1 MGTARPEPSHA
12 EHESPEEQNRVLQLA
27 DGRRLGFAEYGTPD
41 GAPIFIFHGTPG
53 SRLMLRVA
61 DAPARRR
68 GVRVIAPDRPGFGL
82 SDRQPGRRLLDWPGD
97 VRALADFLGIE
108 RFAVA
113 GISGGGPYTLACA
126 LKLPERLTVAGVISG
141 MGPVVGELG
150 GVLDRKH
157 RLAFA
162 TMRRAPPLLH
172 LVMAAASLGWQRI
185 PERLLDALH
194 AYMPPADQAIV
205 ARPEVRASL
214 LAGLREAFRQ
224 GGRGAT
230 DELRL
235 FVAPWGFRLEDIRA
249 PVRLW
254 HGEADDLVPCAMGRH
269 VAGAIPGCRA
279 EFIPGAGH
287 YWAFDKIEE
296 LLDALALAKQP

>member
-1 MGTARPEPSHA
+1 MGTARPEAPHA
-12 EHESPEEQNRVLQLA
+12 EHDFPDKQNRVLRLG

-41 GAPIFIFHGTPG
+41 GAPIFLFHGTPG
-53 SRLMLRVA
+53 SRLMLRVT
-61 DAPARRR
+61 DAPARRL

-82 SDRQPGRRLLDWPGD
+82 SDRQPGRRLIDWPDD
-97 VRALADFLGIE
+97 VAALADFLGIE
-108 RFAVA
+108 RFGVA

-141 MGPVVGELG
+141 MGPVVGEIG
-150 GVLDRKH
+150 GALDRRH
-157 RLAFA
+157 RLAFV

-194 AYMPPADQAIV
+194 AYMPVADQAIV
-205 ARPEVRASL
+205 ARPDVRASL

-235 FVAPWGFRLEDIRA
+235 FVAPWGLGLEDIRA

-254 HGEADDLVPCAMGRH
+254 HGEADDLVPCAMGRY

-279 EFIPGAGH
+279 EFIAGAGH
-287 YWAFDKIEE
+287 YWAFDHIEE
-296 LLDALALAKQP
+296 LLGALALAKQP